1 MKQLERELKKH
12 LHPGSGAGV
21 ADIINNANAAALN
34 LILSA
39 CDTDDYGAAELIGIS
54 PGLQSYLKTK
64 RKSDIYAYAKNC
76 PIAIFRPI
84 FQEASQ
90 LRVLATSG
98 FQQAEILAS
107 TLQRLPSSMAL
118 PKHQQISTATMAESN
133 LTILNAWIQ
142 CATSGDP
149 LVGMLLGVSDEIL
162 VELVNT
168 SKNALY
174 SAFFDAKLPLF
185 EIRFKDVEIWQGI
198 CQSGFS
204 TPLVQREI
212 LRGMTI

>member
-1 MKQLERELKKH
+1 MIKH
-12 LHPGSGAGV
+12 LHPSSGASV
-21 ADIINNANAAALN
+21 ADVINKANASALN
-34 LILSA
+34 LILDV
-39 CDTDDYGAAELIGIS
+39 CDTDDFGAAELIGINPS
-54 PGLQSYLKTK
+54 LQSYLKTK
-64 RKSDIYAYAKNC
+64 RKSDIYAFAKNC
-76 PIAIFRPI
+76 PMAIFKPI
-84 FQEASQ
+84 FEEASQ

-98 FQQAEILAS
+98 FQQAELHAF
-107 TLQRLPSSMAL
+107 TLQRLPSAMAL
-118 PKHQQISTATMAESN
+118 PKHQQIHTATMAESN
-133 LTILNAWIQ
+133 LAILNAWLK

-149 LVGMLLGVSDEIL
+149 LVGMLLGVSDELLI
-162 VELVNT
+162 ELVNT

-185 EIRFKDVEIWQGI
+185 LIRFKEVEIWQGI